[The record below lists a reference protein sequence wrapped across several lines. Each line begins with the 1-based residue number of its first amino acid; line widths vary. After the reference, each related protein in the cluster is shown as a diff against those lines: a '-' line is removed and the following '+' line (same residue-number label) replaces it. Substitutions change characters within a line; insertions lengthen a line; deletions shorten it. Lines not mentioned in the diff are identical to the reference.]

1 MIFISVKITYAAG
14 SFTLWKKFKKELT
27 FFYNKDIIWL
37 QEEKGPAIILGK
49 ERYIRDERL

>member
-37 QEEKGPAIILGK
+37 QEEMGPAIILGK
-49 ERYIRDERL
+49 ERYIRDE